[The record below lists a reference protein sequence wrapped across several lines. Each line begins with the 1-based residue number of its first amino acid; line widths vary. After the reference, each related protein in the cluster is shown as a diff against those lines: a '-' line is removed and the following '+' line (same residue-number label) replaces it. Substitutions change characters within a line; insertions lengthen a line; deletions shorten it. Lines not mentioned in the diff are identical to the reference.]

1 MENIDPHI
9 LLISE
14 IHEFQQVTLPGWLFD
29 PGNLFCFELLC
40 GRYEALTTG
49 AREAGGKNFADA
61 ISVKDVA
68 DPKGHL
74 LEFGPPVEATLCLYM
89 FISVDLISAD
99 PYVRIFMA
107 EHSVRGHLMFCEK
120 REDGAH
126 CNHGP
131 FKNKTAK
138 VFLEKIREALSAEN

>member
-14 IHEFQQVTLPGWLFD
+14 IHEFQQVTLPGWVFD
-29 PGNLFCFELLC
+29 PGSSFLFELFCRE
-40 GRYEALTTG
+40 YEALTAS

-68 DPKGHL
+68 DPEGHL
-74 LEFGPPVEATLCLYM
+74 LEFGPPKQAALCRFI
-89 FISVDLISAD
+89 FISVT
-99 PYVRIFMA
+99 PCVRIFMA
-107 EHSVRGHLMFCEK
+107 EHFARGGLIFCGK
-120 REDGAH
+120 RDHGIH
-126 CNHGP
+126 CTRGRLRG
-131 FKNKTAK
+131 KTAK